1 MRARYVWDY
10 DISEQQFDALLAGK
24 AALGRLDRAWAAA
37 RPIQRSIRRGRA
49 PDRLRRADSQLAPVA
64 RSRPFLVGPTRTRLP
79 RRVAAAAPSRAAGLA
94 VDPAWFEEVL
104 YPFQDEVLAV
114 AARVETG
121 FYLTG
126 GTALGRVHLRHRY
139 SDDLN
144 LFVNDDDRF
153 QTWADR
159 LLEAWRAEAGWQLGV
174 QRRDPRFVRAL
185 VSKGEVQLK
194 VEFVNDVRGRVGVPT
209 RHEGFGLVD
218 TRENILANKV
228 TALLD
233 REEPKASSRRTWRAP

>member
-1 MRARYVWDY
+1 M
-10 DISEQQFDALLAGK
+10 
-24 AALGRLDRAWAAA
+24 
-37 RPIQRSIRRGRA
+37 
-49 PDRLRRADSQLAPVA
+49 
-64 RSRPFLVGPTRTRLP
+64 
-79 RRVAAAAPSRAAGLA
+79 
-94 VDPAWFEEVL
+94 DPAWFENVL
-104 YPFQDEVLAV
+104 YPFQDGVLGV

-139 SDDLN
+139 SEDLD

-159 LLEAWRAEAGWQLGV
+159 LLEAWRAEAAWRLSV

-185 VSKGEVQLK
+185 VSTGEVELK
-194 VEFVNDVRGRVGVPT
+194 IEFVNDVRGRVGVPT
-209 RHEGFGLVD
+209 RHPGFGLVD
-218 TRENILANKV
+218 TRENILANKI

-233 REEPKASSRRTWRAP
+233 REEPKDLADVWGLCRRGGLVLKDALAGASSKAVGVFAADVARVLLGATPDDWRLVRWIPPPPPSDEFLRDLRALGEDLLLVR

>member
-1 MRARYVWDY
+1 
-10 DISEQQFDALLAGK
+10 
-24 AALGRLDRAWAAA
+24 
-37 RPIQRSIRRGRA
+37 
-49 PDRLRRADSQLAPVA
+49 
-64 RSRPFLVGPTRTRLP
+64 
-79 RRVAAAAPSRAAGLA
+79 

-139 SDDLN
+139 SDDLD

-209 RHEGFGLVD
+209 RHEGFGLED

-233 REEPKASSRRTWRAP
+233 REEPKDLADVWGLCGLGGLALKDALVGASSKAVGVFAADVARALIGATADDWRLVRWIAPPPPPEKFLRDLRALGEDLLLVR